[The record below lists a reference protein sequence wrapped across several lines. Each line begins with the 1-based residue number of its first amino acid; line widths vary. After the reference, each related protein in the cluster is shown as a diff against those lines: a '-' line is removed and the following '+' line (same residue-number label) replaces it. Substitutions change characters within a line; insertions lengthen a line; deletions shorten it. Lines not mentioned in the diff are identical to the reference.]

1 MESFDLVFSP
11 HIHFGADVVDQIG
24 ATARTL
30 GERVLVLHGSFALSS
45 GLFARIAG

>member
-30 GERVLVLHGSFALSS
+30 G
-45 GLFARIAG
+45 